1 MTFETDK
8 VVSFLADEASK
19 HIAEHPYMFI
29 QAYNRMCE
37 DERDGN
43 GMILDLD
50 NTDDFKK
57 CAEFGFTRQDIT
69 PINTGFYGRVVFGS
83 PKHQLYKTS
92 VQTACEI
99 IKEEIHEV
107 MFCVISYPWVD
118 EYKQIYINFVTSS
131 YLEE

>member
-1 MTFETDK
+1 MASETNK
-8 VVSFLADEASK
+8 VVSFLAEEVGK

-43 GMILDLD
+43 GMILNLD

-57 CAEFGFTRQDIT
+57 CAEFGFTREDIT
-69 PINTGFYGRVVFGS
+69 PINAGFYGRVVFGG
-83 PKHQLYKTS
+83 PKHRLYKTS

-99 IKEEIHEV
+99 IKEEIFDV
-107 MFCVISYPWVD
+107 MFFVLSLPWLKECKEV
-118 EYKQIYINFVTSS
+118 YSNYVAS
-131 YLEE
+131 YLDE